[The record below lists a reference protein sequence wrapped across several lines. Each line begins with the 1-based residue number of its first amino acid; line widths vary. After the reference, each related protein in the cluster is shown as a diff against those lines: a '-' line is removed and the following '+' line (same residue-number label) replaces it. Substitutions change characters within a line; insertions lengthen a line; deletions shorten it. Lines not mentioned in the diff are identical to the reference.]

1 MNRIYFCPRC
11 KDYTLKRSCC
21 GLSTIDIR
29 PGKLNLDEKYS
40 KYRLKYKKL
49 L

>member
-1 MNRIYFCPRC
+1 MNRIYYCSKC
-11 KDYTLKRSCC
+11 EEYTMKKECC
-21 GLSTIDIR
+21 GLPTQDIR

-40 KYRLKYKKL
+40 RYRLKYRKL